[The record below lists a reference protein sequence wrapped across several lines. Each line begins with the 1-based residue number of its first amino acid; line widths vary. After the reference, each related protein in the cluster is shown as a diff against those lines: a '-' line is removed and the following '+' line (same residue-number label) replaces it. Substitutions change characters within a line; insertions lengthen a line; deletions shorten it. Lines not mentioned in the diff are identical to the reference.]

1 MKYNIKNIT
10 TGGMDGKIVYISHF
24 NKPDFDKKPIRNLSP
39 RKVIIL
45 SNDELPKN
53 KRINYSESH
62 FRAVSKAG
70 KVLSTVYPVFDNT
83 GYRARTGELVN
94 VYSTME
100 ECVLDYN
107 CDVRSAY
114 NSMRLYLKSRLKAI
128 DKEMED
134 LLVELK

>member
-10 TGGMDGKIVYISHF
+10 TGGMNGKIVYISHF

-45 SNDELPKN
+45 SNSELPKN
-53 KRINYSESH
+53 KKIYYSESH
-62 FRAVSKAG
+62 FRAVNKAE

-83 GYRARTGELVN
+83 GDRARTGEPVN
-94 VYSTME
+94 VYSTIE
-100 ECVLDYN
+100 ECILDYN
-107 CDVRSAY
+107 CDVRDAY
-114 NSMRLYLKSRLKAI
+114 NSMQLYLKSRLKSI
-128 DKEMED
+128 DKEMEN